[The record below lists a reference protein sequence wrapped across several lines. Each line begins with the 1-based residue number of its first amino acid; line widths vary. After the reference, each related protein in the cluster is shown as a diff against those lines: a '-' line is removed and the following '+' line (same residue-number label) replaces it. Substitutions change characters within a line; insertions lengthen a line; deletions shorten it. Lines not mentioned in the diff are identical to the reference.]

1 MLFKMLTKI
10 CKQSSRVDNDDLYQD
25 LKDIQQSLKNLQT
38 KLNELQTELY
48 SQDVDSLSV
57 EQMQEKIQELRDLC
71 NRNNE
76 DVAAL
81 FVRLLQIDTEQ
92 RSGSP
97 TRTTSSQNDLTNK
110 EGKLDFSFSISLH
123 FAYKIFFFLFEF
135 F

>member
-10 CKQSSRVDNDDLYQD
+10 CKQNSRVDSDDLYQD

-57 EQMQEKIQELRDLC
+57 EQMEEKIQELRDLC

-76 DVAAL
+76 DVATL

-92 RSGSP
+92 RSDSP
-97 TRTTSSQNDLTNK
+97 TRTTSSQNDLANK
-110 EGKLDFSFSISLH
+110 EGKLDFFSISIL
-123 FAYKIFFFLFEF
+123 YTYEMKLFFLFF
-135 F
+135 